1 MSADGAASAFNKAN
15 PERAVRPGDR
25 VVRVDGETGSGK
37 QMLRQL
43 ARSKGRVVLE
53 IERLVA

>member
-1 MSADGAASAFNKAN
+1 MS
-15 PERAVRPGDR
+15 PGDR